1 MANERRIY
9 FGTKERMVWVRAPQV
24 DYDASKIGW
33 EGGTTQFLNGGAYV
47 RRSTTAHKQYNFTW
61 TNLSRDEIRL
71 INDFADGV
79 YGDGP
84 IYFID
89 PFAADKNVLPQY
101 WATPRLVFKDA
112 PVLSGQDRN
121 GFIQYPIALNN
132 SLGYPTAAPQYVW
145 DTSWPAAILRPT
157 LYIPVPTGYTLW
169 FGAHGYATSAS
180 TSALNATP
188 DSDVPAQLEIL
199 DVNNQQT
206 FNYSWDGSSTLTGV
220 TFNFGATA
228 SPASAIISGMV
239 AQVLPTGVT
248 PTANGFISGQGNG
261 GVRFATQPQRQDYSA
276 ARDMVSLTA
285 QLVETV

>member
-9 FGTKERMVWVRAPQV
+9 FGTKERMVWVRAPQI

-89 PFAADKNVLPQY
+89 PFAADKNVLPQA

-121 GFIQYPIALNN
+121 AFIQYPVALNN
-132 SLGYPTAAPQYVW
+132 SLGYPTIAPQYVW
-145 DTSWPAAILRPT
+145 DTTWPAITLRPT
-157 LYIPVPTGYTLW
+157 LYIPVPPGTTLW
-169 FGAHGYATSAS
+169 FGAHGIVTPAAN
-180 TSALNATP
+180 SALTITP
-188 DSDVPAQLEIL
+188 DSGTVSQIQVL
-199 DVNNQQT
+199 DVTDMTRFSN
-206 FNYSWDGSSTLTGV
+206 SWDSTVTGGV
-220 TFNFGATA
+220 TINFGAGAT
-228 SPASAIISGMV
+228 SSAIVSGMM
-239 AQVLPTGVT
+239 AQILPTGVQ
-248 PTANGFISGQGNG
+248 PLPGGYISGQGNS
-261 GVRFATQPQRQDYSA
+261 GVKFATQPQRQDYSA
-276 ARDMVSLTA
+276 ALDMVSLTA